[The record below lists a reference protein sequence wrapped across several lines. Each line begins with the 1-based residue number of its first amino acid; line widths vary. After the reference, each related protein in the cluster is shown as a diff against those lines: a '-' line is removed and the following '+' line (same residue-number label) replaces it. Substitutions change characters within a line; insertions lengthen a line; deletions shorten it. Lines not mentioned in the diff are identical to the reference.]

1 MWPENKLGAVML
13 RHREIPSWGRARLHR
28 RARGYVDRVAIRCGA
43 EVIVLHRR
51 SYEGEDM
58 LFDPLHYLLFVATEK
73 CGQMVD
79 IDVDVLVE
87 EPSNAR

>member
-1 MWPENKLGAVML
+1 
-13 RHREIPSWGRARLHR
+13 
-28 RARGYVDRVAIRCGA
+28 
-43 EVIVLHRR
+43 
-51 SYEGEDM
+51 M